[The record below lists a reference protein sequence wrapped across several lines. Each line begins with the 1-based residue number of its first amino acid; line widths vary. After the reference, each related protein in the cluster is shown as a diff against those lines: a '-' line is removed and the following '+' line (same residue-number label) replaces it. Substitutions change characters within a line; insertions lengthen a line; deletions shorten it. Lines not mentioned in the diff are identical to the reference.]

1 MRFMMSAMLGVAA
14 ASMWTIQAEAQSP
27 WYVEGSVGG
36 YFRDAQSSSEA
47 FFHEATPTTTVPGTI
62 KQTFSPGIIGDI
74 GLGYRVS
81 PHIRL
86 EAEVGYFGYD
96 THAVNPSTAAAG
108 FPELN
113 GQTYTRQSGAE
124 WSRYSGT
131 VNAFYDFSPIAKRF
145 TPYVGGG
152 VGASADHRTTGLFTN
167 ATGQTF
173 SGSPGGSSSEGLG
186 FLEAGVAI
194 AIAPHWAI
202 VPSYRYVRFFS
213 ANEDVASVAKV
224 GLRYSF

>member
-1 MRFMMSAMLGVAA
+1 MVGLAA
-14 ASMWTIQAEAQSP
+14 ASMWAIQAKAESP

-36 YFRDAQSSSEA
+36 YFRDSQSVPGT
-47 FFHEATPTTTVPGTI
+47 FFHEATPTATVPGTI
-62 KQTFSPGIIGDI
+62 GQTFSPGIIGNI

-81 PHIRL
+81 PHVRL
-86 EAEVGYFGYD
+86 EAEFGYFGYD

-113 GQTYTRQSGAE
+113 GQTYAHRSGAE

-131 VNAFYDFSPIAKRF
+131 VNAFYDLSPIAKQF

-152 VGASADHRTTGLFTN
+152 IGASSDHRTVGSFVNTAGQSFTN
-167 ATGQTF
+167 SS
-173 SGSPGGSSSEGLG
+173 SGSSTEGLG
-186 FLEAGVAI
+186 FVEAGVAI
-194 AIAPHWAI
+194 ALAPHWAI
-202 VPSYRYVRFFS
+202 VPAYRYVHFFS
-213 ANEDVASVAKV
+213 AHEDVANVAKV